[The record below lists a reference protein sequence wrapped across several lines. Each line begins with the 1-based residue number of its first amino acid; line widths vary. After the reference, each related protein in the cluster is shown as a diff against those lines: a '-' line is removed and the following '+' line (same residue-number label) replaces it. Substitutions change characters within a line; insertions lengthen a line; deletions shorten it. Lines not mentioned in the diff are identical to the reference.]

1 MDFENKIN
9 YLTEEFKKTDI
20 LNIKS
25 SNEFLYKIMN
35 EVHSLISIYIKFD
48 ENKIRKKCIDLIDK
62 TPIESKEIKDKMKNN
77 FIESFKSKKGGA
89 AKDATNHLIPTV
101 NEHINEGPLQNI
113 NNINEDPTID
123 INVTFLERLLKEA
136 NEERIQNAERQRRLA
151 VQEEHSLTFLLF
163 IFCIL
168 DWENRLNFS
177 IIAFV
182 CNLNINFNYSDR
194 RNMTWDHSLMNQL
207 WITYIKIILNM
218 FVFFDLIWFIAS
230 VSHIVTYIDNRIVAM
245 TPANTISY
253 EYDIDYN
260 SHLLALELIS
270 HYDVPNQD
278 IINGYDL
285 QLDNL
290 SGPNNLVLDYFRSSD
305 PEDQFGNIN
314 RAYNILGF
322 NDFFT
327 IAINRFQHLI
337 NQNNNRLMN
346 NELMMNQQSIL
357 NTIYYLSAI
366 SVYLL
371 FYNILRL
378 RERINRNNRNNRN
391 GGSSLKKK
399 SVKKKSVKKKSVKKK
414 SVKKIR

>member
-9 YLTEEFKKTDI
+9 YLNEEFKETDI

-35 EVHSLISIYIKFD
+35 EVDSLISIYIKFD
-48 ENKIRKKCIDLIDK
+48 ENKIRKKFIYYMNK
-62 TPIESKEIKDKMKNN
+62 NIESKEIKDKMKKN
-77 FIESFKSKKGGA
+77 FKDIIKSFKSKKGGA

-194 RNMTWDHSLMNQL
+194 MTWDHRLMNKL

-230 VSHIVTYIDNRIVAM
+230 VSHIYTFIDNRIVAM

-278 IINGYDL
+278 IINGYDV

-290 SGPNNLVLDYFRSSD
+290 NGPNNLVLDYFRSSD
-305 PEDQFGNIN
+305 TEDQFGNIN

-337 NQNNNRLMN
+337 NQNNN
-346 NELMMNQQSIL
+346 NELIMNQESIL

-399 SVKKKSVKKKSVKKK
+399 SVKKKSVKKKSVKKR